1 MEIGAYGIGL
11 KHRIS
16 NGIDS
21 KKAENIS
28 FFAIPYL
35 VFQKDRLKST
45 YGY

>member
-1 MEIGAYGIGL
+1 MEIGAYGIDL

-28 FFAIPYL
+28 FLAMPYL
-35 VFQKDRLKST
+35 EFQKDRLKSS
-45 YGY
+45 YRY